1 MNTFPLP
8 FPRDVQL
15 NSTLDGIN
23 KDEDWK
29 ELRLP
34 GQPNIRLGQHERLWH
49 HLERELYSADLEKLA
64 PHLWMMSTQSSANI
78 SPLHRQKVKNRR
90 IVITE
95 DPRLHLVWVDDKI
108 FIKPLPPYL
117 LSHAFWAEILQP
129 CSGPTTTTTS
139 SSNASPNSTT
149 AEYRTA
155 IALAAR
161 GFLRTYTH
169 LIQHESDFRIALD
182 EQLLPCPPPS
192 TSTPSS
198 SDIPMTWTTFADLT
212 ATILSTTPDASVSGR
227 YASYGELRLSRLNF
241 YAKLFLR
248 RFYYQ
253 RRFPQYG
260 TYFAQFFAPILFV
273 FGTLSVVLGAMQVMT
288 ATEALL
294 SPTQVWPGL
303 WMVCRWFSVLT
314 LVLVVGVCVVLGVL
328 LGYRFVSEWCYA
340 IRDRRGKRRRKVGWV
355 GKEAGAMV

>member
-1 MNTFPLP
+1 
-8 FPRDVQL
+8 
-15 NSTLDGIN
+15 
-23 KDEDWK
+23 
-29 ELRLP
+29 
-34 GQPNIRLGQHERLWH
+34 
-49 HLERELYSADLEKLA
+49 
-64 PHLWMMSTQSSANI
+64 MMSTQSSANI

-90 IVITE
+90 IIITE

-117 LSHAFWAEILQP
+117 LSHAFWAEFLQP
-129 CSGPTTTTTS
+129 CRPTATTT
-139 SSNASPNSTT
+139 SNASPNTPS
-149 AEYRTA
+149 ANHRIA
-155 IALAAR
+155 IARAAR
-161 GFLRTYTH
+161 GFLRTYSH
-169 LIQHESDFRIALD
+169 LIRHESDFRIALD
-182 EQLLPCPPPS
+182 EQLLPPSPP
-192 TSTPSS
+192 TSTCPTPSL
-198 SDIPMTWTTFADLT
+198 DIPITWTTFADF
-212 ATILSTTPDASVSGR
+212 AASVSSAVSDAEVSGR
-227 YASYGELRLSRLNF
+227 YAYGELRLSRLNF

-273 FGTLSVVLGAMQVMT
+273 FATLSVVLGAMQVMT

-294 SPTQVWPGL
+294 LPADGGGGGAVWPGL

-340 IRDRRGKRRRKVGWV
+340 IKDRRGRRGTRKGREGWM

>member
-1 MNTFPLP
+1 MHTFPLP
-8 FPRDVQL
+8 FPKDVQL
-15 NSTLDGIN
+15 NSALDGIN

-90 IVITE
+90 IIITE

-129 CSGPTTTTTS
+129 CSGPTTTTTTTT
-139 SSNASPNSTT
+139 SNASPNSTT
-149 AEYRTA
+149 ASHRTA

-161 GFLRTYTH
+161 GFLRTYSH
-169 LIQHESDFRIALD
+169 LIRHESDFRIALD
-182 EQLLPCPPPS
+182 EQLIPPPPVF

-198 SDIPMTWTTFADLT
+198 DIPITWTTFADFT
-212 ATILSTTPDASVSGR
+212 ASISSLVNDADVSPR
-227 YASYGELRLSRLNF
+227 YAYGELRLSRLNF

-294 SPTQVWPGL
+294 LPDGAVWPGL

-340 IRDRRGKRRRKVGWV
+340 IRDRRGKRRRVGWV

>member
-1 MNTFPLP
+1 MPRQSPSVAVGSFSGQPEEMHTFPLP
-8 FPRDVQL
+8 FPKDIQL

-34 GQPNIRLGQHERLWH
+34 GQPNIRLGQSDRLWQ

-90 IVITE
+90 IIITE

-129 CSGPTTTTTS
+129 CS
-139 SSNASPNSTT
+139 TT
-149 AEYRTA
+149 ADQHRTA

-161 GFLRTYTH
+161 GFLRTYSH
-169 LIQHESDFRIALD
+169 LIRHESDFRIALD
-182 EQLLPCPPPS
+182 EQLIPHPPVF

-198 SDIPMTWTTFADLT
+198 DISITWTTFADFT
-212 ATILSTTPDASVSGR
+212 ASVSSLVNDASVSGR
-227 YASYGELRLSRLNF
+227 YAYGELRLSRLNF

-260 TYFAQFFAPILFV
+260 TYFAQFFAPIL
-273 FGTLSVVLGAMQVMT
+273 S
-288 ATEALL
+288 
-294 SPTQVWPGL
+294 
-303 WMVCRWFSVLT
+303 
-314 LVLVVGVCVVLGVL
+314 
-328 LGYRFVSEWCYA
+328 
-340 IRDRRGKRRRKVGWV
+340 
-355 GKEAGAMV
+355 